1 MAALKEITQA
11 QSDYFQRNRRYALDY
26 DELIMARFLSQEP
39 SAGEIGYD
47 IRMRPAADAASYT
60 VSATPVGAPAAGSSA
75 RRMSSNQTGEI
86 LFE

>member
-26 DELIMARFLSQEP
+26 DELIMARFLGQEP
-39 SAGEIGYD
+39 RADVIGYD

-60 VSATPVGAPAAGSSA
+60 VTATPVGASAEGSTA